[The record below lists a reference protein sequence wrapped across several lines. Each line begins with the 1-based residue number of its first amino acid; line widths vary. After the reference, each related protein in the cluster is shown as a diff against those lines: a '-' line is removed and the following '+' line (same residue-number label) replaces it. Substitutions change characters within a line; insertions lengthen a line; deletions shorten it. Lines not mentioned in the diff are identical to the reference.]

1 MNTLHVKIATP
12 FGLYK
17 EFDTPIINIQ
27 TVDGD
32 RGVLANHMPRVT
44 MLKIGVMTSEENNV
58 RNTYAV
64 AGGLFY
70 FRNNVAEILTDA
82 IENRNEI
89 DVERAEKAKQRAEGH
104 LKSNDPNIDM
114 RRAEVALKKAMNRI
128 SVSSMK

>member
-32 RGVLANHMPRVT
+32 RGVLANHMPLVT

-89 DVERAEKAKQRAEGH
+89 DVERAEAAKKRAEER
-104 LKSNDPNIDM
+104 LASKAESVDVM
-114 RRAEVALKKAMNRI
+114 RAELALRRALVRMDIAK
-128 SVSSMK
+128 

>member
-1 MNTLHVKIATP
+1 MSTLHVRIATP
-12 FGLYK
+12 NGLYK

-27 TVDGD
+27 TQDGD
-32 RGVLANHMPRVT
+32 QGILPNHMPLVT
-44 MLKIGVMTSEENNV
+44 MLKIGVMTCDENNV

-70 FRNNVAEILTDA
+70 FRDNVAEILTDA

-89 DVERAEKAKQRAEGH
+89 DLQRAEAAKARAEKH
-104 LKSNDPNIDM
+104 LSSNDPNIDM

-128 SVSSMK
+128 NVSALK